1 MTYKILVVDDEPD
14 LEDLITQKFKNEI
27 RTKEF
32 EFGFAA
38 NGVEALELLKADG
51 EFDLVLTDINMPE
64 MDGLTL
70 LAKMKEM
77 ENPLLRS
84 VIVSAYGDLENI
96 RTAMNRGAYDF
107 VVKPIDLNDL
117 EITIRKC
124 LDDLRLLKEAVKSR
138 DRLVSIEK
146 ELGIARMI
154 QTTILPRV
162 FPERAEFDLCA
173 EMIPA
178 KEVGGDLYDF
188 FFVDRYRLGV
198 VIGDVSGKGVP
209 AAMFMT
215 VAKTLLKATALKG
228 IPPDTCIE
236 TVNRILVDESLP
248 SMFVTLFYGVLDTR
262 NGLFEYAIGGHNP
275 PFLISNGSTRELECK
290 RGLLVGAIKNAEY
303 DSNVLMLQPGDT
315 IFLYTDG
322 ITEAMNVASDMY
334 EVERLAACLQESGKL
349 TASQTTR
356 RVVED
361 VQSFAIGAD
370 QSDDITCLAVTYY
383 GPNGRSS

>member
-38 NGVEALELLKADG
+38 NGVEALDLLKADG

-262 NGLFEYAIGGHNP
+262 NGLFEYAIPHFERQHARAGMQAG
-275 PFLISNGSTRELECK
+275 
-290 RGLLVGAIKNAEY
+290 
-303 DSNVLMLQPGDT
+303 
-315 IFLYTDG
+315 
-322 ITEAMNVASDMY
+322 VARRRD
-334 EVERLAACLQESGKL
+334 QK
-349 TASQTTR
+349 R
-356 RVVED
+356 RVRFER
-361 VQSFAIGAD
+361 
-370 QSDDITCLAVTYY
+370 SDAPARRHDLPLHGWHNRGDERGFRHV
-383 GPNGRSS
+383 RSRAPSRLPAGKW